1 MKKTS
6 VIFLLAF
13 LLNLVWE
20 NLHSLLYDN
29 YMGGEITE
37 FILIRASLFDA
48 ILITLILLPF
58 LHSSLMKNRSWLI
71 VVIATIVAILNEWYG
86 LGTGRWSYNLWMPI
100 LPIINIGLT
109 PAIQL
114 GLLGWVTYKL
124 QDYISSRYPILF
136 SENHNA

>member
-13 LLNLVWE
+13 FLNLVWE
-20 NLHSLLYDN
+20 NLHSFLYDN
-29 YMGGEITE
+29 YMGGAITE

-48 ILITLILLPF
+48 LLITLILLPF
-58 LHSSLMKNRSWLI
+58 LHFSLMKNRSWLI
-71 VVIATIVAILNEWYG
+71 VIIATIVAIFNEWYG
-86 LGTGRWSYNLWMPI
+86 LGTDRWAYNLWMPI

-109 PAIQL
+109 PAVQL

-124 QDYISSRYPILF
+124 QDYISFRWTTLF